1 MSGVTDAG
9 STRLLLAGPAVA
21 RTFACALLGRLA
33 YGVLP
38 LCFLFTVRDATGSLA
53 LAASTSALLGLASLA
68 MPVHARLVDRL
79 GQHRVLPVAAAAWS
93 ACLVAGVLLAQ
104 GDHPPA
110 AWLALGL
117 LTGLSG
123 PVLGPSM
130 RAQWREI
137 APEGPQR
144 RRAYALDAVGEES
157 LYLVGPIVAGA
168 VLATGPAWV
177 GLLVAPALVWC
188 GTLALALSPYRPPAG
203 DLAAPSGGARGR
215 EDGAGRALG
224 GLVASLALFGA
235 GSAAVFVGIAALADR
250 AGRPGLA
257 GLVEAALAV
266 GAVTGG
272 LLWARHGRSRPAGL
286 VLAVLLVALA
296 LAQGIVALAGGLLV
310 AAVVLAVGG
319 LATSPVFVVAYAA
332 VDDRVPAA
340 RRTEMSTWVNVG
352 VNGGSALGTALAG
365 LVAAGGAAL
374 PFALAAVLS
383 AGAAGVAMAWGRMSP
398 WPSTSPTTPP
408 PTSS

>member
-1 MSGVTDAG
+1 M
-9 STRLLLAGPAVA
+9 
-21 RTFACALLGRLA
+21 
-33 YGVLP
+33 
-38 LCFLFTVRDATGSLA
+38 
-53 LAASTSALLGLASLA
+53 
-68 MPVHARLVDRL
+68 
-79 GQHRVLPVAAAAWS
+79 LPVAAGAWS
-93 ACLVAGVLLAQ
+93 ACLVAGAVLAHGGHHRPATWLVLAF
-104 GDHPPA
+104 
-110 AWLALGL
+110 

-157 LYLVGPIVAGA
+157 LYLVGPIVAG
-168 VLATGPAWV
+168 VLLATGPAWL

-188 GTLALALSPYRPPAG
+188 GTLALVLSPYRPAVRG
-203 DLAAPSGGARGR
+203 AAAPSGGARVRAG
-215 EDGAGRALG
+215 GAVRAIG
-224 GLVASLALFGA
+224 GLVAAVALFGA
-235 GSAAVFVGIAALADR
+235 GSAAAFVGIAALADR

-257 GLVEAALAV
+257 GLVEAALAA

-286 VLAVLLVALA
+286 VLAVLLAVLA
-296 LAQGIVALAGGLLV
+296 LAQGVVALAGGLV
-310 AAVVLAVGG
+310 AAAAVLAVGG

-332 VDDRVPAA
+332 VDDRVPVA

-374 PFALAAVLS
+374 PFALAAGLS
-383 AGAAGVAMAWGRMSP
+383 AGAAGVAMAWGRMSG
-398 WPSTSPTTPP
+398 TVRAEEAV
-408 PTSS
+408 